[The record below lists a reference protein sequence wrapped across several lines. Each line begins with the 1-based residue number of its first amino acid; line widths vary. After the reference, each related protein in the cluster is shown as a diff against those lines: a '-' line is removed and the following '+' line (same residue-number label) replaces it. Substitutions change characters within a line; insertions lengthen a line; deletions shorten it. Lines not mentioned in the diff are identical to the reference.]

1 MMAWP
6 LLSLPTNAAFAGTAA
21 LFAFILVVDCYLL
34 PLLDDDYRRLRLRL
48 SIWVI
53 ACLLTAYATTPA
65 IAT

>member
-1 MMAWP
+1 MAWP

-48 SIWVI
+48 SALVI
-53 ACLLTAYATTPA
+53 ACLLTAAA
-65 IAT
+65 IVPEVTS